1 MNNMII
7 TYDYVGLDG
16 KVYSDS
22 CRGNS
27 ERLFLNLDAIIS
39 FSVYYFDE
47 QGKYVREAYFILNK
61 ENEYSDRLNELYFRE
76 SQRLIRNWINQRGL
90 NKNGYFDRYDALYI
104 DGFSTYSNEES
115 FKELKNKLEKLD
127 SQKDEQNALLNVLGK
142 ISDYAIF
149 LETSSNTTVGEFM
162 NHTYMCSSRNELT
175 AKLMEMMLYAEKENK
190 GKRR

>member
-39 FSVYYFDE
+39 FSVWYFDK

-127 SQKDEQNALLNVLGK
+127 SQKNEQNALLNVLGK

-162 NHTYMCSSRNELT
+162 NHTHMCSSRNELT

>member
-27 ERLFLNLDAIIS
+27 ERLFLNLDDIIS

-47 QGKYVREAYFILNK
+47 QGKYVREAYFILDK
-61 ENEYSDRLNELYFRE
+61 KHSDRLNELYFRE

-90 NKNGYFDRYDALYI
+90 NKNGYFDRYGVLYI

-127 SQKDEQNALLNVLGK
+127 SQKNEQNALLSVLGK
-142 ISDYAIF
+142 IRDYAIS

-162 NHTYMCSSRNELT
+162 NHTYMCSSRKEL
-175 AKLMEMMLYAEKENK
+175 ASKLMEMMLYAEKENK

>member
-39 FSVYYFDE
+39 FSVWYFDK

-127 SQKDEQNALLNVLGK
+127 SQKNEQNALLNVLGK

>member
-27 ERLFLNLDAIIS
+27 ERLFLNLDDIIS

-47 QGKYVREAYFILNK
+47 QGKYVREAYFILDK
-61 ENEYSDRLNELYFRE
+61 KHSDRLNELYFRE
-76 SQRLIRNWINQRGL
+76 SQRLIRNWINQSDL
-90 NKNGYFDRYDALYI
+90 
-104 DGFSTYSNEES
+104 NEES
-115 FKELKNKLEKLD
+115 YKELKNKLEKLD
-127 SQKDEQNALLNVLGK
+127 SQKNEQNALISILGK

-162 NHTYMCSSRNELT
+162 NHTYMCSSKKELT
-175 AKLMEMMLYAEKENK
+175 SKLMEMMLYAEKENK

>member
-22 CRGNS
+22 YRGNS
-27 ERLFLNLDAIIS
+27 EGLFLNLDDIIS

-47 QGKYVREAYFILNK
+47 QGKYVREAYFILDK
-61 ENEYSDRLNELYFRE
+61 KHSDRLNELYFRE

-90 NKNGYFDRYDALYI
+90 NKNGYFDRYGVLYI

-127 SQKDEQNALLNVLGK
+127 SQKNEQNALLSVLGK
-142 ISDYAIF
+142 IRDYAIS

-162 NHTYMCSSRNELT
+162 NHTYMCSSRKELT
-175 AKLMEMMLYAEKENK
+175 SKLMEMMLYAEKENK

>member
-90 NKNGYFDRYDALYI
+90 NKNGYFDRYGVLYI
-104 DGFSTYSNEES
+104 DGFSTYSNEKS

-127 SQKDEQNALLNVLGK
+127 SQKNEQNALLSVLGK
-142 ISDYAIF
+142 IRDYAIS

-162 NHTYMCSSRNELT
+162 KHTHMCSSRNELT

>member
-47 QGKYVREAYFILNK
+47 QGKYVREAYFILDKKYN
-61 ENEYSDRLNELYFRE
+61 DRLNELYFRE

-90 NKNGYFDRYDALYI
+90 NKNGYFDRYDSLYI

-115 FKELKNKLEKLD
+115 YKELKNKLEKLD
-127 SQKDEQNALLNVLGK
+127 SQKNEQNALLSVLGK
-142 ISDYAIF
+142 IRDYAF
-149 LETSSNTTVGEFM
+149 SLETSSNTTVREFM
-162 NHTYMCSSRNELT
+162 NHTYMCSSRKELT
-175 AKLMEMMLYAEKENK
+175 SKLMEMMLCAEKENK

>member
-39 FSVYYFDE
+39 FSVWYFDK

-104 DGFSTYSNEES
+104 DGFNAYSNEES

-127 SQKDEQNALLNVLGK
+127 SQKNEQNALLNVLGK

>member
-127 SQKDEQNALLNVLGK
+127 SQKNEQNALLNVLGK

>member
-39 FSVYYFDE
+39 FSVWYFDK

-104 DGFSTYSNEES
+104 DGFNAYSNEES

-127 SQKDEQNALLNVLGK
+127 SQKDEQNALLSVLGK
-142 ISDYAIF
+142 IKDYAIS
-149 LETSSNTTVGEFM
+149 LETSSNTTVEEFM
-162 NHTYMCSSRNELT
+162 KHTHMCSSRKEFT
-175 AKLMEMMLYAEKENK
+175 AKLMEMMLCAEKENK

>member
-47 QGKYVREAYFILNK
+47 QGRYVREAYFILDK
-61 ENEYSDRLNELYFRE
+61 ENEYSNKLNELYFRE

-115 FKELKNKLEKLD
+115 YKELKNKLEKLD
-127 SQKDEQNALLNVLGK
+127 SQKNEQNALLSVLGK
-142 ISDYAIF
+142 ISDYANF

-162 NHTYMCSSRNELT
+162 NHTHMCSSRKELT
-175 AKLMEMMLYAEKENK
+175 SKLMEMMLYAEKENK

>member
-39 FSVYYFDE
+39 FSVCYFNE
-47 QGKYVREAYFILNK
+47 QGKYVREAYFILDK
-61 ENEYSDRLNELYFRE
+61 ENEYSNKLNELYFRE
-76 SQRLIRNWINQRGL
+76 SQKLIRNWINQRGL

-104 DGFSTYSNEES
+104 DGFSAYSNEES
-115 FKELKNKLEKLD
+115 YKELKNKLEKLD
-127 SQKDEQNALLNVLGK
+127 SQKNEQNALLSVLGK
-142 ISDYAIF
+142 ISDYANF
-149 LETSSNTTVGEFM
+149 LETSSNTTIGEFM
-162 NHTYMCSSRNELT
+162 NHTHMCFSRKEFT

>member
-47 QGKYVREAYFILNK
+47 QGRYVREAYFILDK
-61 ENEYSDRLNELYFRE
+61 ENEYSNKLNELYFRE

-115 FKELKNKLEKLD
+115 YKELKNKLEKLD
-127 SQKDEQNALLNVLGK
+127 SQKNEQNALLSVLGK
-142 ISDYAIF
+142 IRDYANI
-149 LETSSNTTVGEFM
+149 LEVPSNTTVEEFM
-162 NHTYMCSSRNELT
+162 KHTHMCSSRNELT
-175 AKLMEMMLYAEKENK
+175 AKLIEMMLYAEKENK

>member
-1 MNNMII
+1 MNKMII

-47 QGKYVREAYFILNK
+47 QGKYVREVYFILNK

-76 SQRLIRNWINQRGL
+76 SQRRIRNWINQRGL

-104 DGFSTYSNEES
+104 DGFSAYSNEES
-115 FKELKNKLEKLD
+115 YKELKNKLEKLD
-127 SQKDEQNALLNVLGK
+127 SQKNEQNALLSVLGK
-142 ISDYAIF
+142 ISDYANF
-149 LETSSNTTVGEFM
+149 LETSSNTTIGEFM
-162 NHTYMCSSRNELT
+162 NHTHMCFSRKEFT

-190 GKRR
+190 VKRR

>member
-1 MNNMII
+1 MKNMII

-90 NKNGYFDRYDALYI
+90 NKNGYFDRYGVLYI

-127 SQKDEQNALLNVLGK
+127 SQKNEQNALLSVLGK
-142 ISDYAIF
+142 IRDYAIS

-162 NHTYMCSSRNELT
+162 NHTYMCSSRKELT
-175 AKLMEMMLYAEKENK
+175 SKLMEMMLYAEKEKK